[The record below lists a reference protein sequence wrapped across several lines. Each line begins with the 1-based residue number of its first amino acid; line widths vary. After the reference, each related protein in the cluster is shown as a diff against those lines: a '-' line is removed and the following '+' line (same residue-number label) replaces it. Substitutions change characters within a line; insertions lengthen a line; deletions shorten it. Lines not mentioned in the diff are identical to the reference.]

1 MLCVLVINVVNI
13 IYVFYKNLFV
23 IVPFSLTP
31 LKVRN
36 NQNNWL
42 TNPTITKNKIK
53 K

>member
-1 MLCVLVINVVNI
+1 MTQGAP
-13 IYVFYKNLFV
+13 YYSKFGFKHT
-23 IVPFSLTP
+23 TP

-53 K
+53 KYLIKIMK